1 MAWQYRA
8 GKFIW
13 RHRKKVT
20 RAVSIEKLRKRT
32 LKYRKKLKR
41 TPTKSIPQS
50 RGKSSID
57 RSSGRTA
64 KRRKT
69 MRAPSA
75 PKSKPKFVRYR
86 KGGCPSG
93 YVYDPKRKMCIQRRY
108 R

>member
-13 RHRKKVT
+13 RHRKKIS
-20 RAVSIEKLRKRT
+20 RAVSVEKLRKRT

-41 TPTKSIPQS
+41 TPTKTLS

-57 RSSGRTA
+57 RSGGRTT
-64 KRRKT
+64 KRRKS
-69 MRAPSA
+69 MRAPLT
-75 PKSKPKFVRYR
+75 PKDKPKFVRYR
-86 KGGCPSG
+86 KGGCPPG
-93 YVYDPKRKMCIQRRY
+93 YVYDVKRKMCIQRRY